1 MKTMKTR
8 HKITNERFSVR
19 LCSVAKTYGFKTV
32 GTMLKALQ
40 AAQPNAKWTAGM
52 SYTRS
57 RLLINELESYLN
69 E

>member
-1 MKTMKTR
+1 MKTR
-8 HKITNERFSVR
+8 HRINNERFSDR

-40 AAQPNAKWTAGM
+40 KAKPHAKWGVGTGH
-52 SYTRS
+52 TRS
-57 RLLINELESYLN
+57 ALLIKELESYIN